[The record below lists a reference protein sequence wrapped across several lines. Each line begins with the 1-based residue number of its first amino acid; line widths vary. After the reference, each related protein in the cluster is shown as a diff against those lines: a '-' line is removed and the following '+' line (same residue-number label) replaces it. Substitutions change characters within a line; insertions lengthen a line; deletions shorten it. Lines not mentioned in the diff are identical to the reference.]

1 MEKTKRYNGFIGMD
15 FDSPGA
21 PDVEIIKMFAR
32 YIIYAEIHVAGIP
45 EDLVNQ
51 LDMVPGISIDVKG
64 IDGNKKSGS

>member
-1 MEKTKRYNGFIGMD
+1 MTKNKRYNGFIGMD

-32 YIIYAEIHVAGIP
+32 YIIDAEIHVAGIP

-51 LDMVPGISIDVKG
+51 LDMVPGISMDVKA
-64 IDGNKKSGS
+64 IDGKKKSGG

>member
-1 MEKTKRYNGFIGMD
+1 MEKNKRYNGFIGMD

-45 EDLVNQ
+45 EDLVSQ

>member
-1 MEKTKRYNGFIGMD
+1 MTKNKRYNGFIGMD

-32 YIIYAEIHVAGIP
+32 YIISAEIHVAGIP

>member
-1 MEKTKRYNGFIGMD
+1 MKKNKRYNGFIGID

-21 PDVEIIKMFAR
+21 PDVEIIKLFVQ
-32 YIIYAEIHVAGIP
+32 YILDAEIHVAGIP